1 MVNILI
7 TERQLA
13 LITKN
18 QSLKNIEHINEAT
31 WGNTAL
37 DFIGIVDPS
46 GISDFVNAMSY
57 FYQGDHLFGML
68 SLISAVPY
76 AGDVVAKPVMGALKI
91 GSAGTKELKGAMKLA
106 ELGKTAEAS
115 VVLAKLA
122 EKPGVVGTFL
132 QKAQNWAPK
141 VASKVDMLPGGVFK
155 GFKNTILDYLKL
167 FENAA
172 VKSTKF
178 QKTAGHLAANL
189 SKVAKPAESIR
200 ALKDILKNEKIF
212 TGLTKKGPLAQIF
225 IGGMP
230 RFFGNRQV
238 RILMRRTKWWLGL
251 LDYMGFGNFVGPEEL
266 ENLVGNETLMRQ
278 MNEYNQTDAAK
289 QNAEYDFPGNVEQ
302 GQTQPTVTNPS
313 VGMLTPST
321 GDPIQGWLSGI
332 FSSNI
337 GKAALFAI

>member
-7 TERQLA
+7 TEKQLA

-31 WGNTAL
+31 WGNTVA
-37 DFIGIVDPS
+37 DFVGIIDPS
-46 GISDFVNAMSY
+46 GLVDFGNGISY

-68 SLISAVPY
+68 SIISAIPY

-91 GSAGTKELKGAMKLA
+91 GSVGTKELKGAMKLA

-141 VASKVDMLPGGVFK
+141 VASKVDMLPGGLLK
-155 GFKNTILDYLKL
+155 GFKATILDYLKL

-189 SKVAKPAESIR
+189 SKVAKPAESIK

-212 TGLTKKGPLAQIF
+212 TGLPKKGLLARVF
-225 IGGMP
+225 IGGAWRLQNNMA
-230 RFFGNRQV
+230 G

-266 ENLVGNETLMRQ
+266 ENLVGSETLMRQ

-302 GQTQPTVTNPS
+302 VQTQPTITNPS